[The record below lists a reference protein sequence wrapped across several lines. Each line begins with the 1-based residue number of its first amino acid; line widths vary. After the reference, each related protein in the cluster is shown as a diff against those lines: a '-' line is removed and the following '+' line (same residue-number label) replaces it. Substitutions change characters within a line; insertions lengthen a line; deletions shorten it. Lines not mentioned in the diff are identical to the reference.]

1 MHPHRSPLINRK
13 PSTSVP
19 RRIVGAITLATLLV
33 TVGAL
38 AQDDDGLTLEKIMS
52 HPEWLGRAPQSPYW
66 NWDSRTFFFFR
77 DQPTVDGVD
86 PRQSDLFRQVV
97 DGLNA
102 ELVPPSQWGS
112 VDAPS
117 GAFDEER
124 TQLAFERDGDLF
136 VRSLENGSLRQL
148 TRTND
153 RESRPFFLSDGRLGF
168 YRGSDAI
175 FARDLISGLEE
186 QLFAVRLEKEPE
198 EKRAE
203 EREDRDY
210 VAREEER
217 LIGWLR
223 EDAERHDLRRQREEE
238 RREDPSRADAAW
250 YLGDKLDLGGVWSS
264 PTGTWAL
271 VTVRRDTGP
280 PSRGKMPTYVASS
293 GDVEVRDVRTKVGE
307 VARPTDQLFL
317 LDRDRRLEFSVDL
330 ADLPT
335 RSDDPLADLKRAAE
349 ERRKAAD
356 GEETD
361 EDPNSGSAAGGS
373 GEKPPGESVD
383 ETGDAPGKSD
393 EKAGK
398 KDLRDLSI
406 QLAGWS
412 RRGDFA
418 VLQAISHD
426 NKDRWIFAVFPPTG
440 DDDEAEPSVRVLHHQ
455 HDEAWI
461 NWSFRDVE
469 VLPDDR
475 VIYLSETDGYSNLYL
490 VDPRE
495 DDIEPVDLVTG
506 DYVVDD
512 PTPSPDGSSIYYTA
526 NEIHPGRTE
535 VYRVDLTEQTPVRLT
550 DLGGLNEFDLSPD
563 GSRLLIQNS
572 QRLRPPELF
581 VAELEATA
589 PDSFVEPRQMTATVS
604 PEFQAIPWVEPQIVA
619 VPSTHQERPIYS
631 RLYLPSGE
639 TAGSRPAVVFVHGA
653 GYLQNAHYGWS
664 GYFREFMFH
673 TLLTQRGFVVLD
685 MDYRASKGY
694 GRDWRTAIYRQMGTP
709 EVEDLSDGVRYL
721 VDEHG
726 VDPERVG
733 VYGGSYGGFLTFMA
747 MFTEPDLFAAG
758 AALRP
763 VTDWAHYNHPYT
775 SNILNTPEIDPEA
788 YQRSSPIEFA
798 EGLSKPLLIAAGML
812 DDNVFFQDSVRL
824 VQRLIELGKK
834 DFELAVYPIE
844 PHGFREPSSWLD
856 EYRRI
861 LELFETHLLEN

>member
-1 MHPHRSPLINRK
+1 MLTNPHRLPDPFL
-13 PSTSVP
+13 
-19 RRIVGAITLATLLV
+19 RRSLL
-33 TVGAL
+33 GRDFRHIASAL
-38 AQDDDGLTLEKIMS
+38 VLCALLGSLSAPAQTPDLTLEKVMS
-52 HPEWLGRAPQSPYW
+52 HPEWIGRAPQSPFW

-77 DQPTVDGVD
+77 DQPVTDGVD

-97 DGLNA
+97 DGLSA
-102 ELVPPSQWGS
+102 ELVPPSQWGA
-112 VDAPS
+112 VDAPN
-117 GAFDEER
+117 GAFDVER

-148 TRTND
+148 TRTHD

-168 YRGSDAI
+168 YRGRDAV
-175 FARDLISGLEE
+175 FARDLITGLEE
-186 QLFAVRLEKEPE
+186 QLFALRLEQEPE
-198 EKRAE
+198 EKRAKDRKE
-203 EREDRDY
+203 RDY

-223 EDAERHDLRRQREEE
+223 EDAERHDLQQQREED
-238 RREDPSRADAAW
+238 RQDDPSRSDPAW
-250 YLGDKLDLGGVWSS
+250 YLGDKLDLGGAWAS
-264 PTGTWAL
+264 PSTTWAL
-271 VTVRRDTGP
+271 VTVRRDSGR
-280 PSRGKMPTYVASS
+280 PSRGSMPTYIASS

-307 VARPTDQLFL
+307 VSRPTDQLFL
-317 LDRDRRLEFSVDL
+317 LDRSTRRQLSVDL
-330 ADLPT
+330 DGLPT
-335 RSDDPLADLKRAAE
+335 RSEDPLAELRRQAE
-349 ERRKAAD
+349 ERKKARADERSSDDDGEASEAAGPNGNSDPGGDAKKEKKKAAR
-356 GEETD
+356 
-361 EDPNSGSAAGGS
+361 AI
-373 GEKPPGESVD
+373 
-383 ETGDAPGKSD
+383 
-393 EKAGK
+393 
-398 KDLRDLSI
+398 SI

-412 RRGDFA
+412 TSGDFA

-426 NKDRWIFAVFPPTG
+426 NKDRWVFAVFPPSS
-440 DDDEAEPSVRVLHHQ
+440 DAEDAEPTVRVLHHQ

-461 NWSFRDVE
+461 NWSFRDVD

-475 VIYLSETDGYSNLYL
+475 VFYLSEVNGYSNLYL
-490 VDPRE
+490 IDPRE
-495 DDIEPVDLVTG
+495 EAPEAIELVTG
-506 DYVVDD
+506 DFVVDD
-512 PTPSPDGSSIYYTA
+512 PTPSPDGASIYYTA

-535 VYRVDLTEQTPVRLT
+535 VYRVALDDQSSIRLS

-572 QRLRPPELF
+572 QRIRPPELF
-581 VAELEATA
+581 VAELEGTG
-589 PDSFVEPRQMTATVS
+589 PDAFVEPRQVTSTVS
-604 PEFQAIPWVEPQIVA
+604 PEFQAFPWVEPEIVE
-619 VPSTHQERPIYS
+619 VPSTHQDRPIYS
-631 RLYLPSGE
+631 RLYLPSDSSSE
-639 TAGSRPAVVFVHGA
+639 DLRPAVVFVHGA
-653 GYLQNAHYGWS
+653 GYLQNAHFGWS

-721 VDEHG
+721 VAEHG

-747 MFTEPDLFAAG
+747 MFKEPELFAAG

-798 EGLSKPLLIAAGML
+798 EGLTKPLLIASGML

-824 VQRLIELGKK
+824 VQRLIELGKT
-834 DFELAVYPIE
+834 DFELAVYPVE